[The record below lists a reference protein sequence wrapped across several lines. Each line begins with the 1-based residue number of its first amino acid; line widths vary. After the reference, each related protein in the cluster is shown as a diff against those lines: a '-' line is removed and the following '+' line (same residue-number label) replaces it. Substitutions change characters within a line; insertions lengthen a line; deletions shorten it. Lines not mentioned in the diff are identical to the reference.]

1 MKGVAFM
8 QTKIKTKSIVSAAG
22 FTLAIAALATL
33 FTDTASEW
41 YRSLTLPSFQ
51 PPAAVFTIVWPML
64 YLLFAASFS
73 WYVSSEPVSKN
84 AVLLFLLNGV
94 LNPLW
99 TYVFFYRHHITAAVF
114 LLIAML
120 YCSITLYK
128 KVYEKNRNA
137 AYMLIPYILWLTFA
151 LYLNYETAFLN

>member
-1 MKGVAFM
+1 M
-8 QTKIKTKSIVSAAG
+8 QTKIKTRNIVLAVA
-22 FTLAIAALATL
+22 FTLTAAAMAAI

-51 PPAAVFTIVWPML
+51 PPAAVFMIVWPVL
-64 YLLFAASFS
+64 YLLFAASFA
-73 WYVSSEPVSKN
+73 WYVSSDPVNKDT
-84 AVLLFLLNGV
+84 VLLYLLNGV

-99 TYVFFYRHHITAAVF
+99 TYVFFNRHNITAAVF

-120 YCSITLYK
+120 YLSIRLYK
-128 KVYEKNRNA
+128 KVYEKNKTA
-137 AYMLIPYILWLTFA
+137 AYLLVPYILWLAFA